1 MTIGSWLEKLVN
13 SETSNDEDCQV
24 MTNVLRRKL
33 GFTRAVVIYG
43 LVYLDGQ
50 GTRANPPRGIH
61 TIAKSIMKIMNES
74 KVTA

>member
-1 MTIGSWLEKLVN
+1 MTIGSWLEKLAY
-13 SETSNDEDCQV
+13 SETPSDEDMQV
-24 MTNVLRRKL
+24 MKNLLRRKL

-43 LVYLDGQ
+43 LVYLDGH

-61 TIAKSIMKIMNES
+61 TIAKSIMQIMNES

>member
-13 SETSNDEDCQV
+13 SETSNDKDWQV

-43 LVYLDGQ
+43 VVYLDGQ
-50 GTRANPPRGIH
+50 GTMTNPPRSIQS
-61 TIAKSIMKIMNES
+61 IAKSLLHSMRKEQSI
-74 KVTA
+74 